1 MNFNKMPM
9 LDNGTGLLLIKADT
23 SSSAIVDIFNPTNE
37 VILQLKTPND
47 SNPSRPWEFNCSTV
61 SGADSI
67 NKTILYTNPQ
77 NYLEYTY
84 NSSEIATKLK
94 TEKRFLL
101 VQPKFKFPL
110 YDENGASSPKEKV
123 VASIGFAYQDWR
135 PSATDFWSE
144 RMIFGV
150 KFVIP
155 SGQIQVNLLQNF
167 SIRFLYNE
175 DRKLL

>member
-1 MNFNKMPM
+1 M

-23 SSSAIVDIFNPTNE
+23 SSSAIVDIFNPTNQ
-37 VILQLKTPND
+37 VILQLKTPNGSD
-47 SNPSRPWEFNCSTV
+47 PLRPWEFDCSTV

-77 NYLEYTY
+77 NYSEYTY

-110 YDENGASSPKEKV
+110 YDENGVSSPKEKV
-123 VASIGFAYQDWR
+123 IASIGFTYQDWR
-135 PSATDFWSE
+135 PSATNVWSE